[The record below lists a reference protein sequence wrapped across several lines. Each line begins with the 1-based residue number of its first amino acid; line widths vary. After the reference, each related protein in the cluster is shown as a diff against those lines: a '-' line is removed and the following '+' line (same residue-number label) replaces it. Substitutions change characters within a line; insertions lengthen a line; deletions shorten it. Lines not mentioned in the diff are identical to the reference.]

1 MNLRT
6 LIDVLTNR
14 RGVALPMALLT
25 LLVLS
30 VLIIGFSVLS
40 ASEPTIANNQL
51 MVARARAIG
60 ESGLERAVWALYNK
74 ADANGIPTFAGG
86 TAPAPYDGSVLI
98 MVPLGGTNVG
108 GFRVTVTNDPANPQC
123 AAPNER
129 CITVDSWV
137 PNDTANPRAKQ
148 RIVVTVS
155 QFLFAGSPPPA
166 GLTVRGEIAAGGHAE
181 INSTMDTTT
190 PPCAARPGSWSKGAT
205 TISGSANI
213 YGALGTSGEISTP
226 NQTAG
231 VNADARQN
239 VPDASFDGYTFKNN
253 DLNAL
258 KALAKKNGTYYQ
270 GAVTFNSS
278 HQMPNGL
285 IYVDTVSGNNID
297 VAADGTPAPG
307 TTPTSDFASVDIHGN
322 APADASGIFTGL
334 LFVAGSL
341 SISGDFQMRGL
352 VYAQN
357 DFTYLGTG
365 TGQIEGAV
373 ITQNV
378 RDTSSTSIDTTASG
392 NSLIKWNCGYAEH
405 PWGTTDPPF
414 LPVPGTYKE
423 VSG

>member
-98 MVPLGGTNVG
+98 MVPVGGANVG
-108 GFRVTVTNDPANPQC
+108 GFRVTVTNGGAGC
-123 AAPNER
+123 AAANER

-148 RIVVTVS
+148 KIVVTVS

-166 GLTVRGEIAAGGHAE
+166 GLTVRGEIGAGGHAE
-181 INSTMDTTT
+181 IDSTSDPTS
-190 PPCAARPGSWSKGAT
+190 PPCPPRPGSWSKGAT
-205 TISGSANI
+205 TISGSATI
-213 YGALGTSGEISTP
+213 TGALDGNSTP
-226 NQTAG
+226 NQTVG
-231 VNADARQN
+231 PLADVRQN
-239 VPDASFDGYTFKNN
+239 VPDASFNAYTLTNN

-270 GAVTFNSS
+270 GTISFNSS
-278 HQMPNGL
+278 NQMPNGL

-297 VAADGTPAPG
+297 VAADGTPAPN

-334 LFVAGSL
+334 LFVAGGL
-341 SISGDFQMRGL
+341 SISGNFQMHGL

-365 TGQIEGAV
+365 TGQIDGAV
-373 ITQNV
+373 ISQNV
-378 RDTSSTSIDTTASG
+378 RDTSTTSIDTTAGG
-392 NSLIKWNCGYAEH
+392 NSLIRWNCGYAEH

-423 VSG
+423 VAG

>member
-6 LIDVLTNR
+6 LVDVLTDR

-51 MVARARAIG
+51 QVARARAIG
-60 ESGLERAVWALYNK
+60 ESGLERAVWALNNP
-74 ADANGIPTFAGG
+74 ADANGIPTAMG
-86 TAPAPYDGSVLI
+86 AAAAAPYDGSQLI
-98 MVPLGGTNVG
+98 MVPLGGANVG
-108 GFRVTVTNDPANPQC
+108 GFRVTVTNGGAQC
-123 AAPNER
+123 AAVNER

-166 GLTVRGEIAAGGHAE
+166 GLTVRGEIAAGGNATVD
-181 INSTMDTTT
+181 SRADTS
-190 PPCAARPGSWSKGAT
+190 PPCGAKPGSWSKGAT
-205 TISGSANI
+205 TVSGSAGI
-213 YGALGTSGEISTP
+213 WGADGNNSANQGT
-226 NQTAG
+226 
-231 VNADARQN
+231 DALQN
-239 VPDASFDGYTFKNN
+239 VPDASFNAYTFSNN

-270 GAVTFNSS
+270 GTVSFNASNRL
-278 HQMPNGL
+278 PNGL

-297 VAADGTPAPG
+297 VNGAN
-307 TTPTSDFASVDIHGN
+307 TTPTSDFASVDINGN
-322 APADASGIFTGL
+322 APADASGIFSGL
-334 LFVAGSL
+334 IVVAGAL
-341 SISGDFQMRGL
+341 SISGNFQMHGL
-352 VYAQN
+352 IYAQN

-365 TGQIEGAV
+365 TGQIDGAV
-373 ITQNV
+373 ISQNI
-378 RDTSSTSIDTTASG
+378 RDITSTSIDTLASG
-392 NSLIKWNCGYAEH
+392 NSLIQWNCAYATH
-405 PWGTTDPPF
+405 PLGTTPPSF
-414 LPVPGTYKE
+414 NAVPGTYKE